1 MKILEIFSGISSN
14 STVMSSMMA
23 KPSDDGNC
31 TNWFMPNATESFAG
45 SCDWLALVRCCAGAE
60 ASSRAAE
67 AVCKYRLPLTLL
79 RATGARESEPSELC
93 A

>member
-1 MKILEIFSGISSN
+1 MKIFEIFSGISSN

-45 SCDWLALVRCCAGAE
+45 SCD
-60 ASSRAAE
+60 
-67 AVCKYRLPLTLL
+67 
-79 RATGARESEPSELC
+79 
-93 A
+93 